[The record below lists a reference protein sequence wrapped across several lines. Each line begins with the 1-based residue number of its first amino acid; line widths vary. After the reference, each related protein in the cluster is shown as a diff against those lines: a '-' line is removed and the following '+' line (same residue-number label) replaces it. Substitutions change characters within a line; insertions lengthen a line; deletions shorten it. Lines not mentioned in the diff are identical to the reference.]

1 MTNNKKLYD
10 NHQAEIKH
18 IIKLYRDVQKYGCIE
33 EFENFVKIYGK
44 NKIIEIVNAR
54 GVGYNKIVPKTNG
67 SVLDEISKSIFDKVN
82 GKNYEVK
89 KLYSK
94 YYYTKYK
101 NCGNNELV
109 SENTQ
114 ILFNCLATSDINI
127 KKTYS
132 IAELNNLIKN
142 KKVVLLDVKERP
154 VNDKNFFSKDLMQV
168 HKQFIAT
175 VDNCCLQKNI
185 YPSLKY
191 CDDEQISAN
200 LSKYLTNPQFRA
212 EYTKVTKSI
221 LKTLLVYEL
230 QNQQILISDNLE
242 KTQSKMVKLAV
253 EYKSVAMNLSEKLSL
268 NQKLLDLLLSKKKS
282 QIQDFAL

>member
-1 MTNNKKLYD
+1 MIVANASCLRKHNQFALLYILVFL
-10 NHQAEIKH
+10 NHLK
-18 IIKLYRDVQKYGCIE
+18 V
-33 EFENFVKIYGK
+33 
-44 NKIIEIVNAR
+44 IEI
-54 GVGYNKIVPKTNG
+54 
-67 SVLDEISKSIFDKVN
+67 L
-82 GKNYEVK
+82 
-89 KLYSK
+89 
-94 YYYTKYK
+94 
-101 NCGNNELV
+101 
-109 SENTQ
+109 
-114 ILFNCLATSDINI
+114 
-127 KKTYS
+127 
-132 IAELNNLIKN
+132 
-142 KKVVLLDVKERP
+142 
-154 VNDKNFFSKDLMQV
+154 
-168 HKQFIAT
+168 
-175 VDNCCLQKNI
+175 DNCCLQKNI

-191 CDDEQISAN
+191 CDNEQISAN